1 MDLADY
7 GIGETMSANS
17 SLCADEEYI
26 QYFCKNEKEDAQAKD
41 DKTKK
46 QKTNEEDED
55 ELEENVEQV
64 IKEMKIRK
72 KKVIPADER
81 RRIGLKP
88 EEAKKSEN

>member
-1 MDLADY
+1 MNIDL
-7 GIGETMSANS
+7 S
-17 SLCADEEYI
+17 SEGFVVLVAVGGVPCGV
-26 QYFCKNEKEDAQAKD
+26 
-41 DKTKK
+41 
-46 QKTNEEDED
+46 TNEEDED